1 MPPWLCVALGSA
13 AGGVARWLV
22 TTALQRPGTTWPAG
36 TFAVNVA
43 GSLLLG
49 FLARRLVGPD
59 AALAW
64 LLLAT
69 GFCGGFTTFSAFEL
83 ETHRLL
89 LGGAWMRAVLYVLAS
104 VLVGLLAMR
113 WGLLA
118 GRALVGRLG

>member
-22 TTALQRPGTTWPAG
+22 TTALHRPGVAWPAG

-59 AALAW
+59 MALAW

-69 GFCGGFTTFSAFEL
+69 GFCGGFTTFSAFSL
-83 ETHRLL
+83 DTLRLVVE
-89 LGGAWMRAVLYVLAS
+89 GRPGRAALYVVAS
-104 VLVGLLAMR
+104 TGLSIAAATAGWVL
-113 WGLLA
+113 
-118 GRALVGRLG
+118 GRRGG

>member
-22 TTALQRPGTTWPAG
+22 TGALQRPGAAWPAG

-69 GFCGGFTTFSAFEL
+69 GFCGGFTTFSAFGL
-83 ETHRLL
+83 DTLRLVIE
-89 LGGAWMRAVLYVLAS
+89 GRPARAMLYVVAS
-104 VLVGLLAMR
+104 VALSLAAVT
-113 WGLLA
+113 A
-118 GRALVGRLG
+118 GWALGRRGG

>member
-69 GFCGGFTTFSAFEL
+69 GFCGGFTTFSAFGL
-83 ETHRLL
+83 DTLRLVIE
-89 LGGAWMRAVLYVLAS
+89 GRPARAMLYVVAS
-104 VLVGLLAMR
+104 VGLSLAAVT
-113 WGLLA
+113 A
-118 GRALVGRLG
+118 GWALGRRGG

>member
-22 TTALQRPGTTWPAG
+22 TGALQREGTTWPAG

-69 GFCGGFTTFSAFEL
+69 GFCGGFTTFSAFGL
-83 ETHRLL
+83 DTLRLVIE
-89 LGGAWMRAVLYVLAS
+89 GRPARAMLYVVAS
-104 VLVGLLAMR
+104 VALSLAAVT
-113 WGLLA
+113 A
-118 GRALVGRLG
+118 GWALGRRGG